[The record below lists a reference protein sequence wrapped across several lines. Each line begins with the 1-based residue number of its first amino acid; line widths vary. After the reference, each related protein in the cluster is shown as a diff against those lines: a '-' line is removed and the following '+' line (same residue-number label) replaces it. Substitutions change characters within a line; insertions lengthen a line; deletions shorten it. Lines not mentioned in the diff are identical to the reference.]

1 MAILFCNVGWMNNY
15 NGAKGDIPK
24 RGGAF
29 NDHSIGHEVCNF
41 TEIDGKIFGYVR
53 SSGKI
58 NIKKLGAGKGD
69 EFADGVT
76 IVWTAGP
83 DSGGT
88 VVVGWYKNAKVYKEP
103 QKLLKLSN
111 IHKENKLDFYL
122 IEANSVD
129 AHLIPVNDRAILI
142 PRAVKGGIGQSNVWY
157 AQAPEAKNLV
167 SRIQKYIK
175 NRDFVDIFQDV
186 DGGVGLEGNPR
197 FKTHLI
203 RERNRKIVK
212 EKKQIVFSQTGK
224 LECEVCSFNF
234 KNTYGAIGEGFCEVH
249 HLVPLHQ
256 ADGLIETKLE
266 DLAIV
271 CSNCH
276 RMLHKGNPLFKLTE
290 LKKMMTKKIG
300 LKK

>member
-1 MAILFCNVGWMNNY
+1 MAILFCNVGWMDNY

-41 TEIDGKIFGYVR
+41 TNVDGKVFGYVR

-58 NIKKLGAGKGD
+58 DIKKLGAGKGD

-76 IVWTAGP
+76 VVWTAGP

-103 QKLLKLSN
+103 RKLLKISD
-111 IHKENKLDFYL
+111 IHEKNKLDFYF
-122 IEANSVD
+122 IEANFVD
-129 AHLIPVNDRAILI
+129 AYLIPVNERTILI

-157 AQAPEAKNLV
+157 AQAPEARNLV
-167 SRIQKYIK
+167 SRVQEYIES
-175 NRDFVDIFQDV
+175 NNFFDSLPDV
-186 DGGVGLEGNPR
+186 EEEIIGLEGNPR

-203 RERNRKIVK
+203 RERNRKIVT
-212 EKKQIVFSQTGK
+212 EKKQIVFAQTGK
-224 LECEVCSFNF
+224 IECEVCSFNF
-234 KNTYGAIGEGFCEVH
+234 KNTYGAIGDGFCEVH

-271 CSNCH
+271 SSNCH
-276 RMLHKGNPLFKLTE
+276 RMLHKGNPLLKLTE
-290 LKKMMTKKIG
+290 LKKMMTKN
-300 LKK
+300 